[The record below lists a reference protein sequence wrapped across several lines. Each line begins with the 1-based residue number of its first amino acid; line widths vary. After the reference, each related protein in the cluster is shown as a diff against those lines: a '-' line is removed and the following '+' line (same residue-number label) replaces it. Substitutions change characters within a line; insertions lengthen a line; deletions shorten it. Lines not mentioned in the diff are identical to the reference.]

1 MAFRLLVTLTF
12 VLTLEGKTTIVLDDV
27 TALVGHRFEY
37 VVGDSEFL
45 SVYKMVKIVEK
56 GVKKLPEWL
65 EYDSNTS
72 VLTGTPGL
80 GDLGVYTMRMRADCI
95 DPAVTFCHD
104 RISRTFHI
112 RVDEPIKSAESRAAP
127 DLPPYVNK
135 SIDHL
140 DVMVGRYF
148 QYNILKS
155 MFLDKEDGNSRNLTL
170 DISLVSGKTL
180 PTDSWLMFDPEGQ
193 MLYGIPFENDATGN
207 RSRSVIKR
215 FILTA
220 TDSQGQS
227 AKDVISIT
235 YKFQTKVTHKIFL
248 NLNSSLHFSLN
259 SLQAYRSYLIQ
270 VAYTLAKFYN
280 DSDLRHFTFFEPS
293 EGSLMF
299 PFLWGNNSL
308 FTNICKRQ
316 EIEFLFNQ
324 IVHKNDS
331 VTKLFSSH
339 FPDDP
344 PTSAELFYVGVCLS
358 STTTVPPPTPAPA
371 TEKAWIE
378 IVLPALIAILVIVII
393 AILLLI
399 CCRHRRP
406 SKRVP
411 DSDKPMFL
419 EDRRPII
426 FPEELEMLDPSMK
439 PKGPLVLPAD
449 YLQETLPEVPPHGRP
464 SPPYRAAP
472 STEEG
477 PPVPPHHSFGGP
489 LPQDALSDPPPYR
502 LPPPYFN
509 PHRLS

>member
-1 MAFRLLVTLTF
+1 MEGNSLTYGN
-12 VLTLEGKTTIVLDDV
+12 LG
-27 TALVGHRFEY
+27 
-37 VVGDSEFL
+37 
-45 SVYKMVKIVEK
+45 KIVEK

-112 RVDEPIKSAESRAAP
+112 RVDEPIKSAESREF
-127 DLPPYVNK
+127 
-135 SIDHL
+135 I
-140 DVMVGRYF
+140 F
-148 QYNILKS
+148 QKNCYINI
-155 MFLDKEDGNSRNLTL
+155 NN
-170 DISLVSGKTL
+170 I
-180 PTDSWLMFDPEGQ
+180 
-193 MLYGIPFENDATGN
+193 IA
-207 RSRSVIKR
+207 
-215 FILTA
+215 
-220 TDSQGQS
+220 
-227 AKDVISIT
+227 
-235 YKFQTKVTHKIFL
+235 
-248 NLNSSLHFSLN
+248 FSL
-259 SLQAYRSYLIQ
+259 
-270 VAYTLAKFYN
+270 K
-280 DSDLRHFTFFEPS
+280 
-293 EGSLMF
+293 
-299 PFLWGNNSL
+299 
-308 FTNICKRQ
+308 ICKY
-316 EIEFLFNQ
+316 IN
-324 IVHKNDS
+324 K
-331 VTKLFSSH
+331 K
-339 FPDDP
+339 
-344 PTSAELFYVGVCLS
+344 
-358 STTTVPPPTPAPA
+358 
-371 TEKAWIE
+371 
-378 IVLPALIAILVIVII
+378 
-393 AILLLI
+393 
-399 CCRHRRP
+399 HRRP

-509 PHRLS
+509 PHRLSYIQ